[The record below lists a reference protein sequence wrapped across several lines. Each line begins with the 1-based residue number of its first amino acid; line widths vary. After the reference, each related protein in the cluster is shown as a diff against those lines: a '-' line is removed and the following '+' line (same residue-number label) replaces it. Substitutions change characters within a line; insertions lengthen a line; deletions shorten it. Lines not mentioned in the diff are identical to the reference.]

1 MLIVVSGAI
10 VNKRADM
17 MAFGWRDDETDLIM
31 HVRKD
36 GAEGAKEKENWQGNG
51 FRYRPNW
58 A

>member
-1 MLIVVSGAI
+1 MVSGAI